1 MSSSSLPLSFNHP
14 LFPRPQPPPP
24 DLNLSPFP
32 ISKPFPHSLSR
43 SLICFSL
50 PPSNN
55 SSYEREEARW
65 LREEQR
71 WLREEQRWLRQE
83 SQWHAERESL
93 IREISALKLRI
104 QELESRQSEFEGVS
118 VLEAVKK
125 VVALLQGVNEG
136 EMGKNVNWIAES
148 GSNAVPMVLDVVKEV
163 KEVKTTT
170 LRKGSEGE
178 DVRAIQEALHKLG
191 FYSGEEDMEYSSF
204 SSGTERAVKTWQ
216 ATLGAPEDGIM
227 TAELQERLY
236 IEQQIGGSGLA
247 VNADP
252 KGNDRTGLP
261 KEVTNGAVVASITE
275 ISEIQGT
282 VVEEAVTEIE
292 VSHERVFLLG
302 ENRWEDPSRLTGR
315 NKQVGADKS
324 KDSTTR
330 CLSCQGVG
338 RVLCAECDG
347 TGEPNIE
354 PQTMEQS
361 APTVTAFDLQS
372 AMYVKEKQWFRKD
385 YRVITEI
392 LVWEFYGRNVVIQ
405 AVITETR
412 SPVPISCARY
422 HLCTTRLDLETIV

>member
-55 SSYEREEARW
+55 SNYEREEARW

-83 SQWHAERESL
+83 SLWHAERESL

-104 QELESRQSEFEGVS
+104 QELESHQSEFEGVS
-118 VLEAVKK
+118 VLEVVKK
-125 VVALLQGVNEG
+125 VAALLQGVKEG
-136 EMGKNVNWIAES
+136 EVGRNVNWIAES
-148 GSNAVPMVLDVVKEV
+148 GSSAVPMVLDVVKEV
-163 KEVKTTT
+163 IGEGKEVKRTT

-178 DVRAIQEALHKLG
+178 DVRAI
-191 FYSGEEDMEYSSF
+191 
-204 SSGTERAVKTWQ
+204 Q

-354 PQTMEQS
+354 PQFLEWIDDGAKCPYCNGLRFTICDVCEGK
-361 APTVTAFDLQS
+361 A
-372 AMYVKEKQWFRKD
+372 
-385 YRVITEI
+385 
-392 LVWEFYGRNVVIQ
+392 VV
-405 AVITETR
+405 
-412 SPVPISCARY
+412 
-422 HLCTTRLDLETIV
+422 

>member
-55 SSYEREEARW
+55 SNYQREEARW

-83 SQWHAERESL
+83 SLWHAERESL

-104 QELESRQSEFEGVS
+104 RELESHQSEFKGVS
-118 VLEAVKK
+118 VLEVVKK
-125 VVALLQGVNEG
+125 VAALLQGVKEG
-136 EMGKNVNWIAES
+136 EVGKNVNWIAES
-148 GSNAVPMVLDVVKEV
+148 GSSAVPMVLEVVKEV
-163 KEVKTTT
+163 IGEGKEVKRTT

-236 IEQQIGGSGLA
+236 IEQQIGGSVLA

-252 KGNDRTGLP
+252 KGNDRTDLP

-275 ISEIQGT
+275 ISEIQRT

-354 PQTMEQS
+354 PQFLEWIDDGAKCPYCDGLRFTICDVCEGK
-361 APTVTAFDLQS
+361 
-372 AMYVKEKQWFRKD
+372 AMV
-385 YRVITEI
+385 
-392 LVWEFYGRNVVIQ
+392 
-405 AVITETR
+405 
-412 SPVPISCARY
+412 
-422 HLCTTRLDLETIV
+422 